1 MKNLYIISVL
11 LFSFISYSQ
20 NFELLDSIIEKD
32 KITFIKNIDYGK
44 KERNKLDLIIPN
56 SKYKTPLVIYL
67 HGGGYRGGKKENSYK
82 RKNLEL
88 ISKIL
93 NENIAYATIN
103 YSFLNNNDGLL
114 SSLEDSKKALQFL
127 KFNSKKY
134 NIDKEKII
142 IWGVSS
148 GANSALWLGLSDDMA
163 EIGTNDLVNAESTSV
178 QGIIS
183 ISGAH
188 SFNSDNWKRMIKMD
202 DKIFDLMIKG
212 FLKYPGVDVE
222 KWLINYKDKKY
233 QENIDYYNF
242 MDPSDPPIFVAN
254 YGTLKPKN
262 IFQFNHHPLHA
273 KYLKQRA
280 DSLNI
285 KNVVHAPAIG
295 IVDKSN
301 KGILEFIID
310 NLK

>member
-1 MKNLYIISVL
+1 MKNLYIIFVL
-11 LFSFISYSQ
+11 LFSLISYSQ
-20 NFELLDSIIEKD
+20 NFELLDSIIENY

-44 KERNKLDLIIPN
+44 KERNKLDLLIPN

-93 NENIAYATIN
+93 NQNIAYATIN

-127 KFNSKKY
+127 KFNNNKY

-163 EIGTNDLVNAESTSV
+163 EIGSNDLVSAESTSV

-188 SFNSDNWKRMIKMD
+188 SFNSDNWKRMIKID

-310 NLK
+310 NLN

>member
-1 MKNLYIISVL
+1 MKNLYIIFVL
-11 LFSFISYSQ
+11 LFSLISYSQ

-44 KERNKLDLIIPN
+44 KERNKLDLLIPN
-56 SKYKTPLVIYL
+56 SKNKTPLVIYL

-114 SSLEDSKKALQFL
+114 SSLQDSKKALQFL

-163 EIGTNDLVNAESTSV
+163 EIGSNDLVSAESTIV

-310 NLK
+310 NLN

>member
-1 MKNLYIISVL
+1 MKYLYIIFVL
-11 LFSFISYSQ
+11 LFSLISYSQ

-44 KERNKLDLIIPN
+44 KERNKLDLLIPN

-93 NENIAYATIN
+93 NQNIAYATIN

-127 KFNSKKY
+127 KFNSNKY

-163 EIGTNDLVNAESTSV
+163 ETGSNDLVSAESTSV

-188 SFNSDNWKRMIKMD
+188 SFNSDNWKRMIKID

-295 IVDKSN
+295 IFDKSN

-310 NLK
+310 NLN

>member
-1 MKNLYIISVL
+1 MKNLFITYVL
-11 LFSFISYSQ
+11 LFSLISYSQ

-44 KERNKLDLIIPN
+44 KERNKLDLLIPN
-56 SKYKTPLVIYL
+56 SKNKTPLVIYL

-114 SSLEDSKKALQFL
+114 SSLQDSKKALQFL

-163 EIGTNDLVNAESTSV
+163 EIGSNDLVSAESTIV

-188 SFNSDNWKRMIKMD
+188 SFNSDNWKRMIKID

-310 NLK
+310 NLN

>member
-1 MKNLYIISVL
+1 MKNLFITYVL
-11 LFSFISYSQ
+11 LFSLISYSQ

-44 KERNKLDLIIPN
+44 KERNKLDLLIPN
-56 SKYKTPLVIYL
+56 SKNKTPLVIYL

-114 SSLEDSKKALQFL
+114 SSLQDSKKALQFL

-163 EIGTNDLVNAESTSV
+163 EIGSNDLVSAESTIV

-242 MDPSDPPIFVAN
+242 MDPSDPSIFVAN

-310 NLK
+310 NLN

>member
-1 MKNLYIISVL
+1 MKNLFITYVL
-11 LFSFISYSQ
+11 LFSLISYSQ

-163 EIGTNDLVNAESTSV
+163 EIGSNDLVSAESTSV

-310 NLK
+310 NLN

>member
-1 MKNLYIISVL
+1 MKYLYIIFVL
-11 LFSFISYSQ
+11 LFSLISYSQ

-44 KERNKLDLIIPN
+44 KERNKLDLLIPN
-56 SKYKTPLVIYL
+56 SKNKTPLVIYL

-103 YSFLNNNDGLL
+103 YSFLNNKDGLL

-163 EIGTNDLVNAESTSV
+163 EIGSNDLVSAESTSV

-285 KNVVHAPAIG
+285 KNVVNAPAIG

-310 NLK
+310 NLN

>member
-1 MKNLYIISVL
+1 MKYLYIIFVL
-11 LFSFISYSQ
+11 LFSLISYSQ

-44 KERNKLDLIIPN
+44 KERNKLDLLIPN
-56 SKYKTPLVIYL
+56 SKNKTPLVIYL

-93 NENIAYATIN
+93 NQNIAYATIN

-127 KFNSKKY
+127 KFNSNKY

-163 EIGTNDLVNAESTSV
+163 EIGSNDLVSAESTSV

-188 SFNSDNWKRMIKMD
+188 SFNSDNWKRMIKID

-310 NLK
+310 NLN

>member
-1 MKNLYIISVL
+1 MKNLFITYVL
-11 LFSFISYSQ
+11 LFSLISYSQ

-44 KERNKLDLIIPN
+44 KERNKLDLLIPN
-56 SKYKTPLVIYL
+56 SKNKTPLVIYL

-114 SSLEDSKKALQFL
+114 SSLQDSKKALQFL

-163 EIGTNDLVNAESTSV
+163 EIGSNDLVSSESTSV

-188 SFNSDNWKRMIKMD
+188 SFNSDNWKRMIKID

-310 NLK
+310 NLN

>member
-163 EIGTNDLVNAESTSV
+163 EIGSNDLVNAESTSV

>member
-1 MKNLYIISVL
+1 MKNLFITYVL
-11 LFSFISYSQ
+11 LFSLISYSQ

-44 KERNKLDLIIPN
+44 KERNKLDLLIPN
-56 SKYKTPLVIYL
+56 SKNKTPLVIYL

-114 SSLEDSKKALQFL
+114 SSLQDSKKALQFL
-127 KFNSKKY
+127 KFNSNKY

-163 EIGTNDLVNAESTSV
+163 EIGSNDLVSAESTIV

-310 NLK
+310 NLN

>member
-1 MKNLYIISVL
+1 MKYLYIIFVL
-11 LFSFISYSQ
+11 LFSLISYSQ

-44 KERNKLDLIIPN
+44 KERNKLDLLIPN
-56 SKYKTPLVIYL
+56 SKNKTPLVIYL

-93 NENIAYATIN
+93 NQNIAYATIN

-127 KFNSKKY
+127 KFNSNKY

-163 EIGTNDLVNAESTSV
+163 EIGSNDLVSAESTSV

-310 NLK
+310 NLN

>member
-1 MKNLYIISVL
+1 MKNLFITYVL
-11 LFSFISYSQ
+11 LFSLISYSQ

-44 KERNKLDLIIPN
+44 KERNKLDLLIPN
-56 SKYKTPLVIYL
+56 SKNKTPLVIYL

-114 SSLEDSKKALQFL
+114 SSLQDSKKALQFL

-163 EIGTNDLVNAESTSV
+163 EIGSNDLVSAESTIV

-310 NLK
+310 NLN

>member
-1 MKNLYIISVL
+1 MKYLYIIFVL
-11 LFSFISYSQ
+11 LFSLISYSQ

-44 KERNKLDLIIPN
+44 KERNKLDLLIPN

-93 NENIAYATIN
+93 NQNIAYATIN

-127 KFNSKKY
+127 KFNSNKY

-163 EIGTNDLVNAESTSV
+163 ETGSNDLVSAESTSV

-310 NLK
+310 NLN

>member
-11 LFSFISYSQ
+11 LFSLISYSQ

-163 EIGTNDLVNAESTSV
+163 EIGSNDLVNAESTSV

>member
-1 MKNLYIISVL
+1 MKNLFITYVL
-11 LFSFISYSQ
+11 LFSLISYSQ

-44 KERNKLDLIIPN
+44 KERNKLDLLIPN

-114 SSLEDSKKALQFL
+114 SSLQDSKKALQFL

-163 EIGTNDLVNAESTSV
+163 EIGSNDLVSAESTIV

-310 NLK
+310 NLN

>member
-1 MKNLYIISVL
+1 MKNLFITSVL
-11 LFSFISYSQ
+11 LFSLISYSQ

-44 KERNKLDLIIPN
+44 KERNKLDLLIPN

-103 YSFLNNNDGLL
+103 YSFLNNKDGLL

-163 EIGTNDLVNAESTSV
+163 EIGSNDLVSAESTSV

-188 SFNSDNWKRMIKMD
+188 SFNSDNWKRMIKID

-310 NLK
+310 NLN

>member
-1 MKNLYIISVL
+1 MKYLYIIFVL
-11 LFSFISYSQ
+11 LFSLISYSQ

-44 KERNKLDLIIPN
+44 KERNKLDLLIPN

-93 NENIAYATIN
+93 NQNIAYATIN

-127 KFNSKKY
+127 KFNSNKY

-163 EIGTNDLVNAESTSV
+163 ETGSNDLVSAESTSV

-188 SFNSDNWKRMIKMD
+188 SFNSDNWKRMIKID

-310 NLK
+310 NLN

>member
-1 MKNLYIISVL
+1 MKNLFITYVL
-11 LFSFISYSQ
+11 LFSLISYSQ

-44 KERNKLDLIIPN
+44 KERNKLDLLIPN

-103 YSFLNNNDGLL
+103 YSFLNNKDGLL

-163 EIGTNDLVNAESTSV
+163 EIGSNDLVSAESTSV

-295 IVDKSN
+295 IFDKSN

-310 NLK
+310 NLN

>member
-1 MKNLYIISVL
+1 MKYLYIIFVL
-11 LFSFISYSQ
+11 LFSLISYSQ

-44 KERNKLDLIIPN
+44 KERNKLDLLIPN

-103 YSFLNNNDGLL
+103 YSFLNNKDGLL

-163 EIGTNDLVNAESTSV
+163 EIGSNDLVSAESTSV

-188 SFNSDNWKRMIKMD
+188 SFNSDNWKRMIKID

-310 NLK
+310 NLN

>member
-1 MKNLYIISVL
+1 MKNLYIIFVL
-11 LFSFISYSQ
+11 LFSLISYSQ

-44 KERNKLDLIIPN
+44 KERNKLDLLIPN

-93 NENIAYATIN
+93 NQNIAYATIN

-127 KFNSKKY
+127 KFHSNKY

-163 EIGTNDLVNAESTSV
+163 EIGSNDLVSAESTSV

-188 SFNSDNWKRMIKMD
+188 SFNSDNWKRMIKID

-310 NLK
+310 NLN

>member
-1 MKNLYIISVL
+1 MKNLYIIFVL
-11 LFSFISYSQ
+11 LFSLISYSQ

-44 KERNKLDLIIPN
+44 KERNKLDLLIPN

-93 NENIAYATIN
+93 NQNIAYATIN

-163 EIGTNDLVNAESTSV
+163 EIGSNDLVSAESTSV

-310 NLK
+310 NLN

>member
-1 MKNLYIISVL
+1 MKNLFITYVL
-11 LFSFISYSQ
+11 LFSLISYSQ

-44 KERNKLDLIIPN
+44 KERNKLDLLIPN
-56 SKYKTPLVIYL
+56 SKNKTPLVIYL

-93 NENIAYATIN
+93 NQNIAYATIN

-163 EIGTNDLVNAESTSV
+163 EIGSNDLVSAESTIV

-310 NLK
+310 NLN

>member
-1 MKNLYIISVL
+1 MKNLFITYVL
-11 LFSFISYSQ
+11 LFSLISYSQ

-44 KERNKLDLIIPN
+44 KERNKLDLLIPN
-56 SKYKTPLVIYL
+56 SKNKTPLVIYL

-93 NENIAYATIN
+93 NQNIAYATIN

-114 SSLEDSKKALQFL
+114 SSLQDSKKALQFL

-163 EIGTNDLVNAESTSV
+163 EIGSNDLVSAESTIV

-310 NLK
+310 NLN

>member
-1 MKNLYIISVL
+1 MKNLFITYVL
-11 LFSFISYSQ
+11 LFSLISYSQ

-44 KERNKLDLIIPN
+44 KERNKLDLLIPN

-93 NENIAYATIN
+93 NQNIAYATIN

-163 EIGTNDLVNAESTSV
+163 EIGSNDLVSAESTIV

-310 NLK
+310 NLN